1 MFYRPADGLLDV
13 IVPHGFAELAEYFFS
28 RDEIG
33 AHMALLVS
41 ETWVERVS
49 GQESAVE
56 HSYRE

>member
-1 MFYRPADGLLDV
+1 MFYRTADALLDV
-13 IVPHGFAELAEYFFS
+13 VVPHGFAELAEYFFS
-28 RDEIG
+28 REKIG
-33 AHMALLVS
+33 AHMARIVS